1 MKRKDIFLDLIMLGT
16 VSVVFNLVDIRICPF
31 FYLFNIPCPG
41 CGLTRSVLAIF
52 KLDIK
57 SIVQYNFLGI
67 IIVIGFIFYFLAY
80 FFDKRNIVNTFLVKN
95 RKMVIITAIVLL
107 IIAEIIN
114 FNNKLLY

>member
-16 VSVVFNLVDIRICPF
+16 VSVIFNLVDIRICPF

-41 CGLTRSVLAIF
+41 CGLTRSVLAIL

-57 SIVQYNFLGI
+57 SSVQYNFLGI
-67 IIVIGFIFYFLAY
+67 IIVIGFIFYFLVY

-95 RKMVIITAIVLL
+95 KKMVIIMAIVLL